1 MRLTRSCA
9 RPARSCSIRWLDF
22 LRHFGPVGRPFDGQP
37 QPPVCADIAHCP
49 PGHEDRTA
57 GGCSFGGV
65 GGSAPYDSPSQR
77 SVFRCRRIAG
87 AAIASSPTLSR
98 VPAKPLFFSAHN
110 EQHRCRSASAA
121 PRESAAVAEVLRPS
135 LPRSGPVSPDLCLT
149 GETETPKSAPLSD
162 RKFFLHFVCAYRTRS
177 VCDYLSG
184 DSRDGEAI
192 DAVGTNCG
200 RRTSQQ
206 ASAL

>member
-1 MRLTRSCA
+1 MRLTRNCA

-22 LRHFGPVGRPFDGQP
+22 LRRFGPVGRPFDGQP

-77 SVFRCRRIAG
+77 SVFRCRCIAG
-87 AAIASSPTLSR
+87 ASIASSPTLSR

-121 PRESAAVAEVLRPS
+121 PREPAAVAEVLRPP
-135 LPRSGPVSPDLCLT
+135 LPRSGPVSPDLCAT
-149 GETETPKSAPLSD
+149 GGTDTPQTAPFSD
-162 RKFFLHFVCAYRTRS
+162 RKFFLHFVRAYRTRL
-177 VCDYLSG
+177 VCDDHFR
-184 DSRDGEAI
+184 DSTDGEAI

-200 RRTSQQ
+200 RRTPQQ